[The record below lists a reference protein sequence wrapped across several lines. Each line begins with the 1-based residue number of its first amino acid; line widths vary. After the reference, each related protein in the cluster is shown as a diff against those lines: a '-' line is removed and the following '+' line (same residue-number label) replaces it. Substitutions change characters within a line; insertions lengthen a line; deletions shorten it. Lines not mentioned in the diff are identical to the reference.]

1 MPTNLP
7 AVAKKK
13 WYDVSTTRNP
23 KEKLKLMQEFLS
35 LIPKHKGTE
44 KLRAQTRRKIATL
57 RREIEETKRRK
68 ASARVSKFSIEKEG
82 AAQIVILGPTK
93 VGRSSLLSAITNA
106 KVEIS
111 NYSFTT
117 QEPVPGMLPF
127 EDLQF
132 QIVEAP
138 ALIEGASEGKA
149 WGQQTLAMARNADG
163 LVLMVDLAR
172 NPCGQL
178 SHILNELET
187 ARILTKKPSAQVEIE
202 RKHMGVGLRIF
213 IIGKLVDCT
222 LKEVEALLKSYRI
235 SNAIV
240 KIYGNATL
248 DDVEISVFESS
259 VFRPAIVV
267 ANKFDVEGAPE
278 SLKELEMFVDG
289 RLDIIPVSCKT
300 GVGLEKL
307 GAELFTLLEIIRV
320 YTKEPSRKEPSPAP
334 FILKKA
340 SIVADLAKNIHSD
353 FYKRFSYA
361 RVWSERLTFSPQKVG
376 LSFVLD
382 DKDVVE
388 MHVK

>member
-187 ARILTKKPSAQVEIE
+187 ARILTKKPSAQVET
-202 RKHMGVGLRIF
+202 V
-213 IIGKLVDCT
+213 
-222 LKEVEALLKSYRI
+222 
-235 SNAIV
+235 
-240 KIYGNATL
+240 
-248 DDVEISVFESS
+248 
-259 VFRPAIVV
+259 
-267 ANKFDVEGAPE
+267 
-278 SLKELEMFVDG
+278 
-289 RLDIIPVSCKT
+289 
-300 GVGLEKL
+300 EKL
-307 GAELFTLLEIIRV
+307 
-320 YTKEPSRKEPSPAP
+320 P
-334 FILKKA
+334 
-340 SIVADLAKNIHSD
+340 D
-353 FYKRFSYA
+353 F
-361 RVWSERLTFSPQKVG
+361 
-376 LSFVLD
+376 
-382 DKDVVE
+382 
-388 MHVK
+388 